1 MSNFDILINEF
12 GATTKVINGGKFSS
26 AVIDLNYVH
35 VVPVFLTALMQAF
48 GLLEDK
54 VDFELNLLNSE
65 MFLEVLQ
72 DPGYQKL
79 VKALKQ
85 ARDTESAKEE
95 LKGLIPG
102 YYVYDARE
110 NEYSVIY
117 YDFGDY
123 VSIVSNV
130 NPYETYSEKLVL
142 DIKYLGYKET
152 KPRVL
157 HFPIYRRG
165 DLKLM
170 IDKSFDN
177 VTLARNSRS
186 ELVRVFYKFAPFN
199 ICRFPISSRVV
210 NLGLKPRK
218 EETPKQ
224 TVVTQSNVSEKKTFK
239 IRSVSDSIAKA
250 REQLNKKN

>member
-12 GATTKVINGGKFSS
+12 GPTTKVINGGKFSS

-65 MFLEVLQ
+65 MFLEILE
-72 DPGYQKL
+72 DPGYKKL

-85 ARDTESAKEE
+85 ARDPESAKEE

-123 VSIVSNV
+123 VSTVSNV
-130 NPYETYSEKLVL
+130 NPYMNNSELVL

-165 DLKLM
+165 DLKLKV
-170 IDKSFDN
+170 DKNFDN

-186 ELVRVFYKFAPFN
+186 ELIKVFYKFAPFN

-210 NLGLKPRK
+210 NLGLTPRK

-224 TVVTQSNVSEKKTFK
+224 TIVTQSNVGEKKTFK

-250 REQLNKKN
+250 REQLNRKN